1 MKLAPGHLRRRPAAL
16 QHGMPRSGRA
26 IDGRAGFTLVELS
39 ISILVLS
46 ILFTIM
52 FGIYFGISRIITD
65 SSPSAH
71 ARKDTLLA
79 LEMMR
84 SSINQA
90 FFHRDLDRLV
100 FVGKREGGG
109 DNRQDRLT
117 FAAVHPGAE
126 SVGTPGVR
134 EVSFYL
140 EEEKDSGYTEQ
151 TYTLV
156 RREDQMVDEDP
167 GEGGAHYRVLR
178 NVVALKLRYSLSGRD
193 WRDEW
198 NSKETRR
205 IPRLIQIQLRVKI
218 GAHTQKFET
227 LAYTGMLMR

>member
-1 MKLAPGHLRRRPAAL
+1 MRRTGSA
-16 QHGMPRSGRA
+16 
-26 IDGRAGFTLVELS
+26 DGCTANLRAGFTLVELS
-39 ISILVLS
+39 IAILVLS

-52 FGIYFGISRIITD
+52 FGIYFGIQRIITQ
-65 SSPSAH
+65 SSPSAL

-84 SSINQA
+84 SSINQTY
-90 FFHRDLDRLV
+90 FHRDLERLV
-100 FVGKREGGG
+100 FVGKRVGGG
-109 DNRQDRLT
+109 QSRQDRLT

-126 SVGTPGVR
+126 ALGTPAVR

-140 EEEKDSGYTEQ
+140 EEERDTEYSET

-156 RREDQMVDEDP
+156 RREDQLVDKDP
-167 GEGGAHYRVLR
+167 GEGGAHYRVLKH
-178 NVVALKLRYSLSGRD
+178 VVGLQLKYSLSGRD

-205 IPRLIQIQLRVKI
+205 VPRLIQIQLRVKI
-218 GAHTQKFET
+218 GNRTQKFET
-227 LAYTGMLMR
+227 LAYTGLLMR

>member
-1 MKLAPGHLRRRPAAL
+1 MNRT
-16 QHGMPRSGRA
+16 GRKKFA
-26 IDGRAGFTLVELS
+26 RAFGVRAGFTLVELS

-52 FGIYFGISRIITD
+52 FGIYFGINRIITQ
-65 SSPSAH
+65 STPTAI
-71 ARKDTLLA
+71 ARKNTLLA
-79 LEMMR
+79 MEMMR

-100 FVGKREGGG
+100 FVGKKEGSGET
-109 DNRQDRLT
+109 RADRLT

-126 SVGTPGVR
+126 SLGTPAVR

-140 EEEKDSGYTEQ
+140 EEEKDTGYDERTF
-151 TYTLV
+151 TLV
-156 RREDQMVDEDP
+156 RREDQHVDKEP
-167 GEGGAHYRVLR
+167 GEGGAHYRVLK
-178 NVVALKLRYSLSGRD
+178 NVVGLQLRYSLSGRE
-193 WRDEW
+193 WRDDW

-218 GAHTQKFET
+218 GPRTQKFET
-227 LAYTGMLMR
+227 LANTGLLMR